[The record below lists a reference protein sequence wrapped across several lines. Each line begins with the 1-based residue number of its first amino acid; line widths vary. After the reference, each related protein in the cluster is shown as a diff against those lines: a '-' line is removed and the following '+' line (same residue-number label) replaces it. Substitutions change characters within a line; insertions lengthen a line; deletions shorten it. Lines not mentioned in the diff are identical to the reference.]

1 MTVVQRSLRIAGI
14 AIGYLAAP
22 LFVMFSR
29 KDRVRAM
36 VFRKNG
42 DVLLVRPY
50 IGRQDWALPGGG
62 VKRGESYEQAAAR
75 EVHEE
80 AGIAINS
87 ELHYL
92 GRILSYESFYPFPV
106 RVYQAVATN
115 KASSV
120 TVRLL
125 RRSGCQLVSCRASI
139 NLCCEWYH
147 YNKVGEYAK

>member
-1 MTVVQRSLRIAGI
+1 MKVGNMTVVQRGLRIAGI

-62 VKRGESYEQAAAR
+62 VKRGESYEQAAVR

-115 KASSV
+115 E
-120 TVRLL
+120 
-125 RRSGCQLVSCRASI
+125 SI
-139 NLCCEWYH
+139 QCNSEIIEAQWLSARELP
-147 YNKVGEYAK
+147 GEYQSMLRMVSL

>member
-1 MTVVQRSLRIAGI
+1 MKVGNMTVVQRSLRIAGI

-62 VKRGESYEQAAAR
+62 VKRGESYEQAVVR

-80 AGIAINS
+80 AGITINS

-92 GRILSYESFYPFPV
+92 GRALSYESFYPFPV

-115 KASSV
+115 E
-120 TVRLL
+120 
-125 RRSGCQLVSCRASI
+125 SI
-139 NLCCEWYH
+139 QCNSEIIEAQWLSARELP
-147 YNKVGEYAK
+147 GEYQSML